1 MNRCLLLIIFLAI
14 ITSCNH
20 QHDEKIVVSEESI
33 DYLSEMLFR
42 FDMTTYVLIS
52 EKYGFTDLRLINA
65 MKEYQKDNQIFNID
79 TTNFDI
85 AENTL
90 LDSTIVEF
98 RKLASKYNISP
109 DTLASAILDFKFS
122 EKYESNNFQ

>member
-1 MNRCLLLIIFLAI
+1 MNRFLCLIIFSI
-14 ITSCNH
+14 VVISCNH
-20 QHDEKIVVSEESI
+20 QNNESI
-33 DYLSEMLFR
+33 VESKENLDYLSEMLFR

-65 MKEYQKDNQIFNID
+65 MKEYQKDNQFFNLN

-85 AENTL
+85 AESSL
-90 LDSTIVEF
+90 LDSTIIEF
-98 RKLASKYNISP
+98 RKLALKYNISP

-122 EKYESNNFQ
+122 EKCESNNF